1 MFLGIT
7 VRVVLFIYGR
17 RGRGLLCLI
26 PVIFLMI
33 YLGFRGNFEFLGCVC
48 FRFVIIRSTM
58 DVDKEFFAE
67 SSGCLQLVFFV
78 DKYSIDDTIL

>member
-1 MFLGIT
+1 MHSTFVKFCLKRGSNSII
-7 VRVVLFIYGR
+7 VL
-17 RGRGLLCLI
+17 C
-26 PVIFLMI
+26 MI
-33 YLGFRGNFEFLGCVC
+33 YNFEFLGCVC

-78 DKYSIDDTIL
+78 HKYSIDDTIL

>member
-1 MFLGIT
+1 M
-7 VRVVLFIYGR
+7 
-17 RGRGLLCLI
+17 I

-78 DKYSIDDTIL
+78 HKYSIDDTIL